1 MNSSALAGVYN
12 WIFSFLL
19 ANIDGANLTSPE
31 VTYWQ
36 SMKALINVI
45 PRKSWPGSSMPLI
58 KTEGALLICRRSG
71 SWITLRFTASCFLCS
86 CRYVVTYI
94 FKLFLSRMS
103 FQISLE
109 IVSLKIFILIAFLC
123 FWVFKCVFKSPGRT
137 NAKPHSLYLCD
148 FSLSAERSSWTCSKW
163 QMLRQLKIWS
173 QPVSLISGKE
183 CNMEEHT

>member
-1 MNSSALAGVYN
+1 MNSSALSCVYN

-58 KTEGALLICRRSG
+58 KTEGALLIWRRSG
-71 SWITLRFTASCFLCS
+71 TWITLRFTACYFLCS
-86 CRYVVTYI
+86 SGYIVTLTI
-94 FKLFLSRMS
+94 FFIFLSRMS

-109 IVSLKIFILIAFLC
+109 IACLNIFLLIAFLC
-123 FWVFKCVFKSPGRT
+123 FWVFTCVFKSPGRT
-137 NAKPHSLYLCD
+137 NAKPHSLHLCD
-148 FSLSAERSSWTCSKW
+148 FSLEW
-163 QMLRQLKIWS
+163 IF
-173 QPVSLISGKE
+173 
-183 CNMEEHT
+183 